1 MKSVRLLSHQ
11 SNPLAPL
18 PDLSNL
24 GSRIALQSPT
34 GNIRFGSPR
43 NSSKLPKKGTSLT
56 SRIRLINCNYL
67 KDETFHGNINN
78 NQSAP
83 VTCKDKIN
91 ISVRLHSISK
101 EIPTLQR
108 SPNAERTTK
117 SFSAP
122 LVYCVNEVSL
132 LHRGNFN
139 KEVREFNEQASTLAR
154 IPQSHHIQANKI

>member
-11 SNPLAPL
+11 SNPLVSL
-18 PDLSNL
+18 PNLTWSQGLLSNPPQEI
-24 GSRIALQSPT
+24 SASDLQGTAPSA
-34 GNIRFGSPR
+34 
-43 NSSKLPKKGTSLT
+43 KKGASLT

-67 KDETFHGNINN
+67 KGETFHGNINN
-78 NQSAP
+78 NQSAS
-83 VTCKDKIN
+83 VTSKDKIN

-122 LVYCVNEVSL
+122 LVCYVNEVSL

-139 KEVREFNEQASTLAR
+139 KEVRGFNEQASTLAR
-154 IPQSHHIQANKI
+154 ISQ